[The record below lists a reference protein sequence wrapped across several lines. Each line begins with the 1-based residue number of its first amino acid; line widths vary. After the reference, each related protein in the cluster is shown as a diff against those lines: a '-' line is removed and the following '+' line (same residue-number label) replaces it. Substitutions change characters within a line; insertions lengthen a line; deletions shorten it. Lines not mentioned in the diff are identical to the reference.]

1 MSASNVINLAAWVA
15 KRKKSHWRTMSEITH
30 HRTLSPEEMLE
41 YVAFAVWYR
50 ELEARKF
57 DGKITCEL
65 NEDGSVEVYAVETVQ
80 DNEEGESNSSL
91 N

>member
-1 MSASNVINLAAWVA
+1 
-15 KRKKSHWRTMSEITH
+15 MSERTH
-30 HRTLSPEEMLE
+30 HKTLTLEEALE

-50 ELEARKF
+50 DLPDEF

-65 NEDGSVEVYAVETVQ
+65 NDDGSVEVYAVEEATEP
-80 DNEEGESNSSL
+80 EEPSEL

>member
-1 MSASNVINLAAWVA
+1 
-15 KRKKSHWRTMSEITH
+15 MSERTH
-30 HRTLSPEEMLE
+30 HKTLTLEEALE

-50 ELEARKF
+50 DLPDEF

-65 NEDGSVEVYAVETVQ
+65 NDHGSVEVYAVEEATEP
-80 DNEEGESNSSL
+80 EEHSEL